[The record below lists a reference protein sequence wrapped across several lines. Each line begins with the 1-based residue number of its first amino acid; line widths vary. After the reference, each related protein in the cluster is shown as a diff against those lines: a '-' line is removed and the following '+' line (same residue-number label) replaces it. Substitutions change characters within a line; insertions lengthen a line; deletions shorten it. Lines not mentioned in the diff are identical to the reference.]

1 MGTLSPEAFVQL
13 YNEMLNEG
21 RKTGFGMKNS
31 EIFILRTNAE
41 YRRISKIDLGKYSYL
56 EDYTREV

>member
-1 MGTLSPEAFVQL
+1 MGTLSPEALVQL

-31 EIFILRTNAE
+31 ENFILWTEAE
-41 YRRISKIDLGKYSYL
+41 YENRFGKIPTKVEPFALQKGL
-56 EDYTREV
+56 P